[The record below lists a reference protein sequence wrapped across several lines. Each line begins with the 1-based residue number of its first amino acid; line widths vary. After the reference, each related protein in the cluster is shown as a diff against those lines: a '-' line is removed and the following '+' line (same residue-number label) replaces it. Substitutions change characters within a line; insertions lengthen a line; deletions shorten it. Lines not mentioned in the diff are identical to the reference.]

1 MGIWKNIGKII
12 SLSGEIII
20 LWTKEQMKYITP
32 RNNKQYEKIT
42 IIPKKTHNEINIG
55 IIWEILFHI
64 AILLLTK
71 TLNKIQSRKQ

>member
-42 IIPKKTHNEINIG
+42 IIPKKTHNEIKHPIPHSYTSTN
-55 IIWEILFHI
+55 ED
-64 AILLLTK
+64 T
-71 TLNKIQSRKQ
+71 